1 MITISELIEY
11 AYNRCAIE
19 IDILIEKKHLIQE
32 QFNNGLIDYMDYS
45 FLIEDVQNDIDII
58 CPIDISFI

>member
-1 MITISELIEY
+1 MRTIKELILESFT
-11 AYNRCAIE
+11 RCA

-32 QFNNGLIDYMDYS
+32 QFDNGLLSYMDYS
-45 FLIEDVQNDIDII
+45 YLIEDVQNDIDGL

>member
-1 MITISELIEY
+1 MKTIKELVQE
-11 AYNRCAIE
+11 AFVRCA

-45 FLIEDVQNDIDII
+45 FLIEDVQNDIDTL